1 MFEVV
6 KYATVE
12 KVEILMLPDPA
23 LTSSTVAA
31 IWNSAKLS
39 SDHGKVYDRKQA
51 NDELWK
57 DLQAS
62 IRNRF

>member
-31 IWNSAKLS
+31 I
-39 SDHGKVYDRKQA
+39 
-51 NDELWK
+51 
-57 DLQAS
+57 
-62 IRNRF
+62 